1 MQWDEARKFLNGI
14 FSRDEA
20 AFSRRDMLAGLGLA
34 ALFATA
40 PKLLAPGVAEAKPD
54 APVPVRETVADATN
68 NEAAE
73 PGADE
78 RNAADSD
85 TTELSAQRY
94 YRWRRRYWRRRYW
107 RRRYWRR
114 RYWYRPYGYRRYY
127 WRRRYWRR
135 RYW

>member
-1 MQWDEARKFLNGI
+1 MQWGDAREFLNGI

-40 PKLLAPGVAEAKPD
+40 PKLLAPGVAEAKP
-54 APVPVRETVADATN
+54 APVRAPEAVDATN
-68 NEAAE
+68 TEAAE

-85 TTELSAQRY
+85 ATAPNEAPIKQRDCGLSIIGNRDVRSTSKTARTV
-94 YRWRRRYWRRRYW
+94 
-107 RRRYWRR
+107 
-114 RYWYRPYGYRRYY
+114 GV
-127 WRRRYWRR
+127 
-135 RYW
+135 

>member
-1 MQWDEARKFLNGI
+1 MQWGDAREFLNGI

-40 PKLLAPGVAEAKPD
+40 PKLLAPGVAEAKP
-54 APVPVRETVADATN
+54 APVRAPEAVDATN
-68 NEAAE
+68 TEAAE

-85 TTELSAQRY
+85 ATEFSAQRY

-107 RRRYWRR
+107 GGPYREIETRRATDIFAALRDR
-114 RYWYRPYGYRRYY
+114 GGGLGSNSN
-127 WRRRYWRR
+127 
-135 RYW
+135 